1 MSTGSCHTPVGS
13 HAVASIWTPI
23 ALTAKLYAMSGRG
36 RRKLST
42 IGKSSTQFGQ
52 QTIFY
57 TVKRSPRAK
66 YARLEV
72 RPGTGLTV
80 VIPRSYGVEQVSALV
95 EQKGQWIL
103 RKLAE
108 YAQSQET
115 FPTRAL
121 RSGDVVL
128 YLGRDVEIVV
138 QQGNSRAGS
147 VKLEQGRLAI
157 SPGAEDG
164 KLGLLLE
171 RWYRQQA
178 DNLIRIRADE
188 LCATLNVAYKRLT
201 VRGARTRWGS
211 CSQKGN
217 VSFNWKLMMMPDPV
231 IDYVIIHELCHL
243 KQMDHSKRFW
253 GMVAEHCPRW
263 REHRKWLRDHESQLV
278 AQLPT

>member
-72 RPGTGLTV
+72 RPVTGLTV
-80 VIPRSYGVEQVSALV
+80 VIPRSYKLDQVPTLV
-95 EQKGQWIL
+95 EQKGRWIL

-108 YAQSQET
+108 YSQAEKV
-115 FPTRAL
+115 FSQKAL
-121 RSGDVVL
+121 QSGDTL
-128 YLGRDVEIVV
+128 RYLGRDIEVVV
-138 QQGNSRAGS
+138 QKDHIGSGS
-147 VKLEQGRLAI
+147 VKLEQDKLI
-157 SPGAEDG
+157 IDLGARDST
-164 KLGLLLE
+164 LGLLLE
-171 RWYRQQA
+171 QWYREQA
-178 DNLIRIRADE
+178 ERLIRRKADG
-188 LCATLNVAYKRLT
+188 LCARLGLVYSRLT
-201 VRGARTRWGS
+201 IRGARTRWGS

-263 REHRKWLRDHESQLV
+263 REHRKWLRDHESNLV
-278 AQLPT
+278 AQLPE